1 MTKRSGRSTG
11 LGNAL
16 DGLVGKLDRKAGGAG
31 TQAKLVKLWEEV
43 AGPIVLAHTTGVHL
57 RDGALVVYVDSNAR
71 ANDMSALSE
80 IYRTKL
86 NSGLGKEM
94 VSKVTFTVSRKVM
107 DEMKLVAAEEDL
119 DEFYREDDVES
130 IPLSENERAQIEAS
144 AASIPDPELREAVIR
159 ATVSDL
165 EWKKGIAARN
175 SRETAREG
183 S

>member
-1 MTKRSGRSTG
+1 MTKRHGRTTG

-31 TQAKLVKLWEEV
+31 TQARLVKLWEEV

-57 RDGALVVYVDSNAR
+57 RDGTLVVYVDSNAR

-86 NSGLGKEM
+86 NSGLGKET
-94 VSKVTFTVSRKVM
+94 VSKVTFTVSRKVT
-107 DEMKLVAAEEDL
+107 DEMRFSAAEEEL
-119 DEFYREDDVES
+119 EEFYREDDVDP
-130 IPLSENERAQIEAS
+130 IALSATELAQIKAS
-144 AASIPDPELREAVIR
+144 AASIPDAELREAVIR
-159 ATVSDL
+159 ATITDL

-175 SRETAREG
+175 SREAARGG